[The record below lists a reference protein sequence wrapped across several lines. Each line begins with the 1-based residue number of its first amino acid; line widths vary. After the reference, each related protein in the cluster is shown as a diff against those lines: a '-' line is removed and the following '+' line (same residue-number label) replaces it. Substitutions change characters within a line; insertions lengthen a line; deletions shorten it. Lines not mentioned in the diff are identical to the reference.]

1 MNVIA
6 IDKLIISIVNYINRE
21 YDKIL
26 KVAFFFLIKIITK
39 SFFFLIFKF

>member
-6 IDKLIISIVNYINRE
+6 IDKLIISIVRHRE

-26 KVAFFFLIKIITK
+26 KVAFFLIKIITK
-39 SFFFLIFKF
+39 SFFFPNI

>member
-26 KVAFFFLIKIITK
+26 KVAFFFNKNNYKI
-39 SFFFLIFKF
+39 FFFPNI